1 MCSQGMPAAVG
12 GWVTGI
18 RMEKGGWRKRCLF
31 FHRDRVRGERK
42 TESDFL
48 LQSWAWDW
56 EHRLS
61 GAVGEGWVCLQP
73 YLLPCEGLFLG
84 WQKVPVRAGSWG
96 KATHGRRG
104 LGGIVCGIHRRCGGK
119 ERLQL
124 VFCAKDE
131 TGWFVWANR
140 EQILYLQYLL
150 EYFTLIF
157 YISTYL
163 YPETSWSSW
172 IQYTGKWSVRK
183 SCIAQLC
190 WHGVYLE
197 KRQFSVFYLWIVI
210 SIF

>member
-1 MCSQGMPAAVG
+1 MCLFSWPVQLMCSQGMPAAVG

-42 TESDFL
+42 TASDFL

-104 LGGIVCGIHRRCGGK
+104 LGGGLFVESTGDVGGRK
-119 ERLQL
+119 GCSSCSVLRMRMGDLFGQTESK
-124 VFCAKDE
+124 F
-131 TGWFVWANR
+131 F
-140 EQILYLQYLL
+140 
-150 EYFTLIF
+150 IF
-157 YISTYL
+157 KT
-163 YPETSWSSW
+163 
-172 IQYTGKWSVRK
+172 
-183 SCIAQLC
+183 C
-190 WHGVYLE
+190 
-197 KRQFSVFYLWIVI
+197 
-210 SIF
+210 